1 MPGITIGHGAIIG
14 SRAVVTRDVEPYAIV
29 AGNPAKPIRKRF
41 SEVEIAMLLEM
52 AWWDWPVEQIKD
64 AMPLLCTSDIAG
76 LHRFW
81 REREV
86 RMPATT

>member
-1 MPGITIGHGAIIG
+1 M
-14 SRAVVTRDVEPYAIV
+14 VTRDVEPYAIV

-52 AWWDWPVEQIKD
+52 TWWDWPVEQIKD
-64 AMPLLCTSDIAG
+64 AIPLLCASDIAG

-86 RMPATT
+86 RMPDTT